1 MSAGPAD
8 DLAAVAVAVPVH
20 NEAALLNDC
29 LAALSAA
36 LAHTARTHPHVRV
49 AAVVVL
55 DACTDASEDI
65 ARSWPLRTLRI
76 DARNVGTARRVGV
89 TAALAALG
97 EMPSSGIWVCTTD
110 GDSTVPTT
118 WLSHQL
124 ELRAAG
130 ADVVLGTVRPDF
142 ADLTAEHA
150 AHWVATH
157 PRGHP
162 AGNVHGANLGLRADT
177 YTAIGGFTD
186 IDQHEDVELV
196 RAARDLGARVVATD
210 VNEVVTSGR
219 LWGRT
224 PGGYAAFV
232 RATHERIAGV
242 AASAPA
248 GASQL
253 T

>member
-8 DLAAVAVAVPVH
+8 DLAAVAVVIPVH
-20 NEAALLNDC
+20 NEDALLTDC

-36 LAHTARTHPHVRV
+36 LAHTGRTHPHVRLCP
-49 AAVVVL
+49 VVVL

-76 DARNVGTARRVGV
+76 DARNVGTARRAGV
-89 TAALAALG
+89 SDALAALG
-97 EMPSSGIWVCTTD
+97 DVSASAIWICTTD
-110 GDSTVPTT
+110 GDSTVPVT

-130 ADVVLGTVRPDF
+130 ADVALGTVRPDF

-157 PRGHP
+157 PRGYP
-162 AGNVHGANLGLRADT
+162 AGNVHGANLGLRADI
-177 YTAIGGFTD
+177 YTAVGGFAD
-186 IDQHEDVELV
+186 LDQHEDVELV

-210 VNEVVTSGR
+210 ENEVVTSGR
-219 LWGRT
+219 FWGRT

-242 AASAPA
+242 ARS
-248 GASQL
+248 
-253 T
+253 